1 MRDANDGTLAVLFDE
16 LEIKLGIYNADII
29 TDNYADLIL
38 VDKIK
43 MVGKR
48 AVQGE
53 ELQLLEH
60 LVQTL
65 GDKAEY
71 AQNRQF
77 VECMRDIALYLDEK
91 ITAEQYQERLKYT
104 LSYTISECCADNTKH
119 FLTRVEFMLM
129 YYTAILSRKSG
140 NSEKGMEIVN
150 ELWEQLVQST
160 VRLEDRDQ
168 EAAVLMILR
177 KNLSTDIFRY
187 DEALKIATEGIEYC
201 FNSGDASKLYNF
213 LFEIGWI
220 YNELIQEKNIFM
232 KPQCR
237 KYFEY
242 ALCISEM
249 FYIERNAYIIR
260 KYLS

>member
-150 ELWEQLVQST
+150 EEQKKGKYGLSLYRAMADWLCSINLVS
-160 VRLEDRDQ
+160 VCCF
-168 EAAVLMILR
+168 LR
-177 KNLSTDIFRY
+177 IF
-187 DEALKIATEGIEYC
+187 
-201 FNSGDASKLYNF
+201 LY
-213 LFEIGWI
+213 
-220 YNELIQEKNIFM
+220 EL
-232 KPQCR
+232 R
-237 KYFEY
+237 HV
-242 ALCISEM
+242 
-249 FYIERNAYIIR
+249 
-260 KYLS
+260 